1 MDVVM
6 PDIAHST
13 QPQSPR
19 RLERV
24 GMTRVDVPLLLV
36 PDAHA
41 PKKAGTGGPTAPLS
55 ALGLP
60 HSSPMTVVQGQASG
74 YVSLDDPDAR
84 GIHMSRIY
92 GILATELPSRP
103 LGFENLCRV
112 LDLLLESHQGI
123 SKRAEVTVNYSHLA
137 AMPALLSGREGWR
150 RYPVFYRASK
160 NVGGETVLDFGM
172 RVTYSSTCPCSA
184 ALARQLNQR
193 RFLESFPAK
202 ESVPAERVA
211 RWIGEEHSTG
221 GEPHAQR
228 SHGIV
233 VLRFHKPR
241 ALPAPAE
248 LAAHL
253 ETTLGTPVQTAVK
266 REDEQEF
273 ARLNARNLMFSEDA
287 ARKLAESLEGYKS
300 DDFLA
305 HVTHFESLHPY
316 DVQATATK
324 GVPGGLSRHD
334 VESVTMLIEGL
345 GG

>member
-1 MDVVM
+1 MAAVM
-6 PDIAHST
+6 PDVAHST

-24 GMTRVDVPLLLV
+24 GMTRVDVPLLLRDTQF
-36 PDAHA
+36 P
-41 PKKAGTGGPTAPLS
+41 GAPLNPAS
-55 ALGLP
+55 TLNIP
-60 HSSPMTVVQGQASG
+60 HASPLSVVQGQASG
-74 YVSLDDPDAR
+74 YVSLDDPGAR

-92 GILATELPSRP
+92 GILATELPARP
-103 LGFENLCRV
+103 LNFEHFSTL
-112 LDLLLESHQGI
+112 LDKLLDSHQGI
-123 SKRAEVTVNYSHLA
+123 SRRAEISVRYSHIA

-150 RYPVFYRASK
+150 RYPVYYRASK
-160 NVGGETVLDFGM
+160 VFGGAAVLDFGI

-184 ALARQLNQR
+184 ALARQLNQK
-193 RFLESFPAK
+193 RFVESFPAK
-202 ESVPAERVA
+202 EKVSVEQVA
-211 RWIGEEHSTG
+211 LWMGEERSTG

-233 VLRFHKPR
+233 VLRFRTPLQ
-241 ALPAPAE
+241 LPAPE
-248 LAAHL
+248 QIAAHL

-287 ARKLAESLEGYKS
+287 ARKLAESLES
-300 DDFLA
+300 FPCDDFLA

-324 GVPGGLSRHD
+324 GVAGGFSEND
-334 VESVTMLIEGL
+334 VESITMLVEGL